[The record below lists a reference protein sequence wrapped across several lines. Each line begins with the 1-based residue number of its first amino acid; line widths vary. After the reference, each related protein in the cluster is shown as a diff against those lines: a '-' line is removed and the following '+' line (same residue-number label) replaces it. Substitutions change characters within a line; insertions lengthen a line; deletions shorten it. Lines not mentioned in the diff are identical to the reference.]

1 MKEGKKV
8 NPVRNSESP
17 QRKNSNGVKESLEKL
32 ESIVAWFDKQEDIDL
47 EEGLEKVKQ
56 GAEIVKDLKSKLKGI
71 ENKFKE
77 IKDDLDEEENE

>member
-1 MKEGKKV
+1 MGKEGKKV
-8 NPVRNSESP
+8 
-17 QRKNSNGVKESLEKL
+17 KESLDKL
-32 ESIVAWFDKQEDIDL
+32 ESIVEWFDKQEDIDL

-77 IKDDLDEEENE
+77 IKGDLDEEGDN

>member
-1 MKEGKKV
+1 MGKEGKKV
-8 NPVRNSESP
+8 
-17 QRKNSNGVKESLEKL
+17 KESLDKL
-32 ESIVAWFDKQEDIDL
+32 ELIVEWFDKQEDIDL

>member
-1 MKEGKKV
+1 MTKEGKKV
-8 NPVRNSESP
+8 
-17 QRKNSNGVKESLEKL
+17 KESLDKL
-32 ESIVAWFDKQEDIDL
+32 ESIVEWFDKQEDIDL
-47 EEGLEKVKQ
+47 EEGLEKVKV

>member
-1 MKEGKKV
+1 MTKEDKK
-8 NPVRNSESP
+8 
-17 QRKNSNGVKESLEKL
+17 VKESLSKL
-32 ESIVAWFDKQEDIDL
+32 ESIVEWFEKQEDIDL

-77 IKDDLDEEENE
+77 IKGDLDEEENDEG

>member
-1 MKEGKKV
+1 MTKEGKKV
-8 NPVRNSESP
+8 
-17 QRKNSNGVKESLEKL
+17 KESLDKL
-32 ESIVAWFDKQEDIDL
+32 ESIVEWFDKQEDIDL

-77 IKDDLDEEENE
+77 IKDDLDEEESE

>member
-1 MKEGKKV
+1 MGKEGKKV
-8 NPVRNSESP
+8 
-17 QRKNSNGVKESLEKL
+17 KESLDKL
-32 ESIVAWFDKQEDIDL
+32 ESIVEWFDKQEDIDL
-47 EEGLEKVKQ
+47 EEGLEKVKV